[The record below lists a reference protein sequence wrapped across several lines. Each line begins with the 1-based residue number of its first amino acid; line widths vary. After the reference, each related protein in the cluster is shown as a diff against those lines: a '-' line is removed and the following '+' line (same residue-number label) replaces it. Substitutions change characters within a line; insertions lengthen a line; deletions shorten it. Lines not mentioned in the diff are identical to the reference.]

1 MRRVKSRLE
10 QKKINLQY
18 TKEAVDLLAQLGFDP
33 NYGARPVKRV
43 IQQMVENE
51 IAVGV
56 LKGDFAEEDTVL
68 VDVDLLASDNK
79 LVIKK
84 LESNASPEEMAA

>member
-1 MRRVKSRLE
+1 ME
-10 QKKINLQY
+10 QKKIKLQY
-18 TKEAVDLLAQLGFDP
+18 TKEAVDLLSQLGFDP

-51 IAVGV
+51 VAVEV
-56 LKGDFAEEDTVL
+56 LKGDFAEEDTVVL
-68 VDVDLLASDNK
+68 DVDQTSNK

-84 LESNASPEEMAA
+84 LENNAPIEEMAA

>member
-1 MRRVKSRLE
+1 ME

>member
-1 MRRVKSRLE
+1 ME
-10 QKKINLQY
+10 QKKIKLQY
-18 TKEAVDLLAQLGFDP
+18 TKEAVDLLSQLGFDP

-51 IAVGV
+51 IAVEV
-56 LKGDFAEEDTVL
+56 LKGDFAEEDTIL
-68 VDVDLLASDNK
+68 LDVDQTSNK

-84 LESNASPEEMAA
+84 LENNAPIEEMAA

>member
-1 MRRVKSRLE
+1 ME
-10 QKKINLQY
+10 QKKIKLQY
-18 TKEAVDLLAQLGFDP
+18 TKEAVDLLSQLGFDP

-51 IAVGV
+51 VAVEV
-56 LKGDFAEEDTVL
+56 LKGDFAEEDTVIL
-68 VDVDLLASDNK
+68 DVDQTSNK

-84 LESNASPEEMAA
+84 LENNAPIEEMAA

>member
-1 MRRVKSRLE
+1 MQRVKNRLE
-10 QKKINLQY
+10 QKNINLGY

-51 IAVGV
+51 IAVEV
-56 LKGDFAEEDTVL
+56 LKGEFAEEDNIL
-68 VDVDLLASDNK
+68 LDVDQTNKK

-84 LESNASPEEMAA
+84 LENNAPIEEMAA

>member
-1 MRRVKSRLE
+1 ME
-10 QKKINLQY
+10 QKKIKLHY
-18 TKEAVDLLAQLGFDP
+18 TKEAVDLLSQLGFDP

-51 IAVGV
+51 IAVEV
-56 LKGDFAEEDTVL
+56 LKGDFAEEDTIL
-68 VDVDLLASDNK
+68 LDVDQTSNK

-84 LESNASPEEMAA
+84 LENNAPIEEMAA